1 MPYSVAK
8 SCPTLCDPMHCS
20 LPGSSVFSISW
31 TLPKLLMSTEPGM
44 LSNHLI
50 LCPVPFCLQSF
61 PASVSFL
68 VSQLFT
74 LGGQSI
80 GVYFSIST
88 SNEYSGLIPLGL
100 TGLIS
105 LQSRGLS
112 RVLKS
117 ISSSALSFLYSPTLT
132 SIHDYWRNHGFD

>member
-50 LCPVPFCLQSF
+50 LCPFPFCLQSF

-74 LGGQSI
+74 WGGQSI

-100 TGLIS
+100 TGWIS
-105 LQSRGLS
+105 LQSKGLL
-112 RVLKS
+112 RVFSTHMFKGQLFPFK
-117 ISSSALSFLYSPTLT
+117 ITICP
-132 SIHDYWRNHGFD
+132 IRR